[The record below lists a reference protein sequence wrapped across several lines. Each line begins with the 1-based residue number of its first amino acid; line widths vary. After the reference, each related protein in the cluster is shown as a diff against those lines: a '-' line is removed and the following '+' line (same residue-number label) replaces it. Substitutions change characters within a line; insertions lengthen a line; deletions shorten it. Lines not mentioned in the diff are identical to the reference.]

1 MPTYYKKTCSGEWQT
16 TLTHLYMALKLNM
29 KIFKMKVQI
38 FPKSPIHISNV
49 LVTFPFTREFG
60 SSLQK
65 LPKYADVAQM
75 EEHRPFKAGVT
86 GSNPVIRTKIKFL
99 IF

>member
-65 LPKYADVAQM
+65 LPFYADVAQM
-75 EEHRPFKAGVT
+75 EEHHTF
-86 GSNPVIRTKIKFL
+86 
-99 IF
+99 